1 MNLNPVIWRFLITLW
16 LGLQSFTAAA
26 ANTVPAE
33 TEKNLPGI
41 ALIIDDLG
49 NQSHLGMRAI
59 MLPGPVAC
67 AFLPYGPFTNALA
80 RQAHGYHKEVML
92 HLPMQAVDHEN
103 KRVEKGT
110 LTLDMTE
117 QQFMEATANEIA
129 AVPYVTGLNNHKGSL
144 LTRHPGNMAWLMQAI
159 NKHGD
164 LFFVDS
170 RTTTETVARQLA
182 VEYGV
187 PNSSRNVFLDNDP
200 NPEAVRAQFRKLVAM
215 AKRDGTALGI
225 GHPLPGT
232 LNVLTEELANLR
244 WQGVQLLPVS
254 RLIAQQNKQQNE
266 PRVAWQ
272 RSLSH

>member
-1 MNLNPVIWRFLITLW
+1 MNLNPAIWRFLITLW
-16 LGLQSFTAAA
+16 LGLQSHSVTAA
-26 ANTVPAE
+26 TTFPAGA
-33 TEKNLPGI
+33 EKNLPAI

-49 NQSHLGMRAI
+49 NQRHLGMRAI
-59 MLPGPVAC
+59 TLPGPVAC

-103 KRVEKGT
+103 RRVEKGT
-110 LTLDMTE
+110 LTLEMTE
-117 QQFMEATANEIA
+117 QQFMEATVREIA
-129 AVPYVTGLNNHKGSL
+129 SVPYVTGLNNHKGSL
-144 LTRHPGNMAWLMQAI
+144 LTRHPGTMAWLMQAI
-159 NKHGD
+159 NQHGD

-170 RTTTETVARQLA
+170 RTTKETVARQLA

-200 NPEAVRAQFRKLVAM
+200 NPEAVRAQFRRLVAI

-232 LNVLTEELANLR
+232 LNVLEEELENLHR
-244 WQGVQLLPVS
+244 QGVQLLSVS
-254 RLIAQQNKQQNE
+254 RLIAQQHEQQHK

-272 RSLSH
+272 RSLSR

>member
-1 MNLNPVIWRFLITLW
+1 MNLNPAIWHFLITVW
-16 LGLQSFTAAA
+16 LGLQSYSSAAA
-26 ANTVPAE
+26 STTPAE
-33 TEKNLPGI
+33 TEKNLPAI

-49 NQSHLGMRAI
+49 NQQHLGMRAV

-103 KRVEKGT
+103 RRVEKGT
-110 LTLDMTE
+110 LTLEMTE
-117 QQFMEATANEIA
+117 QQFMEATVREIA

-144 LTRHPGNMAWLMQAI
+144 LTRHPGTMAWLMQAI
-159 NKHGD
+159 NKHGN

-170 RTTTETVARQLA
+170 RTTKETVARQLA

-200 NPEAVRAQFRKLVAM
+200 NPEAVRAQFRKLVAI

-232 LNVLTEELANLR
+232 LNVLQEELQNLHR
-244 WQGVQLLPVS
+244 QGVQLLPVS
-254 RLIAQQNKQQNE
+254 RLIAQQHEQQHK

-272 RSLSH
+272 RSLSR

>member
-1 MNLNPVIWRFLITLW
+1 MNLNPVIWRFLITMW

-26 ANTVPAE
+26 ANTDPAE

-110 LTLDMTE
+110 LTLEMTE
-117 QQFMEATANEIA
+117 QQFMEATAHELA

-144 LTRHPGNMAWLMQAI
+144 MTRHPGNMAWLMQAI
-159 NKHGD
+159 NKHGE

-187 PNSSRNVFLDNDP
+187 PNSSRNVFLDNNP
-200 NPEAVRAQFRKLVAM
+200 SPEAVRAQFRKLVAI
-215 AKRDGTALGI
+215 AKRDGSALGI
-225 GHPLPGT
+225 GHPLTGT
-232 LNVLTEELANLR
+232 LDVLAEELKNL
-244 WQGVQLLPVS
+244 QQHGVQLLPVS
-254 RLIAQQNKQQNE
+254 RLIAQQHEHQHE
-266 PRVAWQ
+266 SRVAWQ
-272 RSLSH
+272 KSLSR

>member
-1 MNLNPVIWRFLITLW
+1 MNLNPVIWRFLITMW

-26 ANTVPAE
+26 ANTEPDE

-117 QQFMEATANEIA
+117 QQFMEATAHGIA

-159 NKHGD
+159 NKHGE

-187 PNSSRNVFLDNDP
+187 PNSSRNVFLDNNP
-200 NPEAVRAQFRKLVAM
+200 SPEAVRAQFRKLVAI
-215 AKRDGTALGI
+215 AKRDGSALGI
-225 GHPLPGT
+225 GHPLTGT
-232 LNVLTEELANLR
+232 LDVLAEELKNL
-244 WQGVQLLPVS
+244 QQHGVQLLPVS
-254 RLIAQQNKQQNE
+254 RLIAQQHEHQHE
-266 PRVAWQ
+266 SRVAWQ
-272 RSLSH
+272 KSLSR

>member
-1 MNLNPVIWRFLITLW
+1 MNLNPVIWRFLITMW

-26 ANTVPAE
+26 ANTDPAE

-92 HLPMQAVDHEN
+92 HLPMQAVDHEK

-117 QQFMEATANEIA
+117 QQFMEATAHGIA

-159 NKHGD
+159 NKHGE

-200 NPEAVRAQFRKLVAM
+200 SPEAVRAQFRKLVAI
-215 AKRDGTALGI
+215 AKRDGSALGI
-225 GHPLPGT
+225 GHPLTGT
-232 LNVLTEELANLR
+232 LDVLAEELKNL
-244 WQGVQLLPVS
+244 QQHGVQLLPVS
-254 RLIAQQNKQQNE
+254 RLIAQQHEHQHE
-266 PRVAWQ
+266 SRVAWQ
-272 RSLSH
+272 KSLSR

>member
-1 MNLNPVIWRFLITLW
+1 MNLNPAIWRFLITLW
-16 LGLQSFTAAA
+16 LGLQSYSAAA
-26 ANTVPAE
+26 ANTFPAE
-33 TEKNLPGI
+33 TEKNLPAI

-49 NQSHLGMRAI
+49 NQQHLGMRAV

-110 LTLDMTE
+110 LTLEMTE
-117 QQFMEATANEIA
+117 QQFMEATAHEIA
-129 AVPYVTGLNNHKGSL
+129 AVPHVTGLNNHKGSL

-170 RTTTETVARQLA
+170 RTTTATVARQLA

-200 NPEAVRAQFRKLVAM
+200 NPEAVRAQFRKLVTI

-232 LNVLTEELANLR
+232 LNVLAEELANLHR
-244 WQGVQLLPVS
+244 QGVQLLPVS
-254 RLIAQQNKQQNE
+254 RLIARQLEQQHE

-272 RSLSH
+272 KSLSR

>member
-1 MNLNPVIWRFLITLW
+1 MNLNPVIWRFLFTMW
-16 LGLQSFTAAA
+16 LGLQSYSSAAA
-26 ANTVPAE
+26 QTIPAE
-33 TEKNLPGI
+33 TKKNLPAI

-49 NQSHLGMRAI
+49 NQRHLGMRAV

-110 LTLDMTE
+110 LTLEMTE
-117 QQFMEATANEIA
+117 QQFMEATAHELA

-144 LTRHPGNMAWLMQAI
+144 MTRHPGNMAWLMRAI
-159 NKHGD
+159 NEHGK

-170 RTTTETVARQLA
+170 RTTTATVARQLA
-182 VEYGV
+182 VEHGV

-200 NPEAVRAQFRKLVAM
+200 NPEAVRAQFRKLIAI

-225 GHPLPGT
+225 GHPLTGT
-232 LNVLTEELANLR
+232 LNVLAEELANLHR
-244 WQGVQLLPVS
+244 QGVQLLPVS
-254 RLIAQQNKQQNE
+254 RLIAQQNEQQNE

-272 RSLSH
+272 RSLSR

>member
-1 MNLNPVIWRFLITLW
+1 MNCSPVIWQFLITMW
-16 LGLQSFTAAA
+16 LGLHSYSTAAA
-26 ANTVPAE
+26 NAHPVG
-33 TEKNLPGI
+33 TEKNLPAI

-49 NQSHLGMRAI
+49 NQRDLGMRAV

-110 LTLDMTE
+110 LTLEMTE
-117 QQFMEATANEIA
+117 QQFMEATAHELA
-129 AVPYVTGLNNHKGSL
+129 AVPYVSGLNNHKGSL
-144 LTRHPGNMAWLMQAI
+144 MTRHPGNMAWLMQAI

>member
-16 LGLQSFTAAA
+16 LGLQSLTAAA
-26 ANTVPAE
+26 ASTVPAE
-33 TEKNLPGI
+33 AEKNLPGI

-59 MLPGPVAC
+59 KLPGPVAC

-117 QQFMEATANEIA
+117 QQFMEATAHEIA

-159 NKHGD
+159 NRHGE

-170 RTTTETVARQLA
+170 RTTTATVARQLA

-200 NPEAVRAQFRKLVAM
+200 NPEAVRAQFRKLVAI

-225 GHPLPGT
+225 GHPLTGT
-232 LNVLTEELANLR
+232 LDVLAEELKNL
-244 WQGVQLLPVS
+244 QQHGVQLLPVS
-254 RLIAQQNKQQNE
+254 RLIAQQHEHQPE
-266 PRVAWQ
+266 SRVAWQ
-272 RSLSH
+272 KSLSR